1 MSMLPILGKEAEL
14 VGGFERYRRQILGLT
29 SMHSTAFRTHY
40 LQSGWT
46 LHYSGVVQ
54 VEYDGDIES
63 GTVLSAA
70 SLGSC
75 HQ

>member
-1 MSMLPILGKEAEL
+1 MLPVLGKEAEL
-14 VGGFERYRRQILGLT
+14 VGEFERYRRQILGLT
-29 SMHSTAFRTHY
+29 SMHSMAFRTHH
-40 LQSGWT
+40 LQRGWT
-46 LHYSGVVQ
+46 LHSSGVVQ

-70 SLGSC
+70 SLGAC